1 MIENVYNLGGQETHL
16 PNFPP
21 HIVRLQRRPYNLL
34 FLYLPQTASVIERL
48 IYLVKVLWG
57 R

>member
-34 FLYLPQTASVIERL
+34 FLYLPQTASVIKQL